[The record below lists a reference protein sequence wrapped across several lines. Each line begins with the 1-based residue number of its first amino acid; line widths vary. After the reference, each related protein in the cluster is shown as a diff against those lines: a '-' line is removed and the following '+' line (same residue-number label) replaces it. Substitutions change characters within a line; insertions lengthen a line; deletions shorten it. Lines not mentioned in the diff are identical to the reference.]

1 MKNILL
7 PTDFSSNA
15 KRAVRYALFVF
26 GEKAKYTLLN
36 TYEVPHAG
44 APMLISISDILA
56 KESLKNLNK
65 ELEILKEEFPELVGN
80 ISVMTETGAPEQVVE
95 RLTNIAN
102 YDLVVMGT
110 KGATGIK
117 EVLIGSVAS
126 NLMQSVTIPVLA
138 VPESATLSV
147 PQKILFAVDDT
158 TLNEGLFP
166 SELAALTRK
175 FDAELLILNVVATG
189 ELDTV
194 GNAKGNHRQ
203 PTSVFN
209 GVKHSFQFV
218 EGDNVNKAITEFAES
233 NKVDLLAMVT
243 RKNDFFSKMFG
254 SSATKKMM
262 QHVNVPIIAFH

>member
-7 PTDFSSNA
+7 PTDFSANA
-15 KRAVRYALFVF
+15 KRAIRYALFVF

-56 KESLKNLNK
+56 KESLKSLNE
-65 ELEILKEEFPELVGN
+65 ELKILEREFPKLVGKIN
-80 ISVMTETGAPEQVVE
+80 VMAETGDPESVVK
-95 RLTNIAN
+95 RLTNVDS

-110 KGATGIK
+110 KGATGLK

-126 NLMQSVTIPVLA
+126 NLMQNVEIPVLA

-147 PQKILFAVDDT
+147 PQKILFAVDDV

-166 SELAALTRK
+166 SELANLTRK
-175 FDAELLILNVVATG
+175 FDAELLILNVVPNG
-189 ELDTV
+189 KLDTV
-194 GNAKGNHRQ
+194 GNAKGNDRQ
-203 PTSVFN
+203 PTSVFD
-209 GVKHSFQFV
+209 GVKHSFHFA
-218 EGDNVNKAITEFAES
+218 EGDNVNKAITEFATAK
-233 NKVDLLAMVT
+233 KVDLLAMVT
-243 RKNDFFSKMFG
+243 RKNDFFSRMFG